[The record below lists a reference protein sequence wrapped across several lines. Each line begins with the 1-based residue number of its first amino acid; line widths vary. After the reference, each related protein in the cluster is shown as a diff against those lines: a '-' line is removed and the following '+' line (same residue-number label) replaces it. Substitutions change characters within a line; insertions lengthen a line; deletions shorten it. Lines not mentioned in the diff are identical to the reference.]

1 VTQRE
6 GPKPVTS
13 VHSPPL
19 ERKVRGC
26 VQGVARM
33 PKTGELVNDDG

>member
-1 VTQRE
+1 MR
-6 GPKPVTS
+6 KPVTN
-13 VHSPPL
+13 VHIPTI

-33 PKTGELVNDDG
+33 PKTGELVNDNG